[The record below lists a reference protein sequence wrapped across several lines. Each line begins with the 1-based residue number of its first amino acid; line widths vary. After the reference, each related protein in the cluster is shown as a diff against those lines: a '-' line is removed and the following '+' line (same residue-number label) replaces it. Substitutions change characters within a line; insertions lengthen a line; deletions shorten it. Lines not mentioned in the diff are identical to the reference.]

1 MKLQLFSA
9 LVGAIAITF
18 VSFEPATAQNYYDG
32 KTVTVISGYDPGGG
46 ADTIARLFTKHWE
59 KHLPGV
65 SSMIVKNQTGA
76 GGASALNFIY
86 EGAKP
91 DGLTVIY
98 QPWNPVG
105 YLTKA
110 PGARADYT
118 EMPLIGGGAVAKIA
132 YASTKTIKSSSD
144 FLEKKIKLAGSHPT
158 ANLDLISRS
167 ALDALGVDYIYVT
180 GFNSTAIS
188 SVAIEQGEVDLD
200 TASGPGF
207 ARRVQTAM
215 IPNGSAFAPWY
226 YPKVLPDGTVQPI
239 AYLEEQGIP
248 NFYDVYVELRGEE
261 PSGPN
266 WEAFKYLQVLT
277 GNMLFAAFAPPGT
290 PDEAIKALQ
299 DSFTATTMDEDYL
312 TEAARFGEI
321 SFATVEE
328 GLGVIDSMR
337 NVDPEILKAVN
348 DLINTGQ

>member
-1 MKLQLFSA
+1 MRPNDITA
-9 LVGAIAITF
+9 LVGALAMT
-18 VSFEPATAQNYYDG
+18 VVVANAVVAQDFYEG

-46 ADTIARLFTKHWE
+46 ADTIARIFTKHWE
-59 KHLPGV
+59 RHLPGV

-91 DGLTVIY
+91 DGLTIIY

-132 YASTKTIKSSSD
+132 YASTKTISSPED
-144 FLEKKIKLAGSHPT
+144 ILNKKIKLAGSRPT

-167 ALDALGVDYIYVT
+167 ALDALGVEYTYVT

-207 ARRVQTAM
+207 ARRVQAAM
-215 IPNGSAFAPWY
+215 IPNGSAFSPWY
-226 YPKVLPDGTVQPI
+226 YPNVLPDGTVEPI

-248 NFYDVYVELRGEE
+248 NFYDVFVELRGEE
-261 PSGPN
+261 PSGPK
-266 WEAFKYLQVLT
+266 WEVFKFLQIVT
-277 GNMLFAAFAPPGT
+277 GNMLFASFAPPGT
-290 PDEAIKALQ
+290 PEEAIEVLR
-299 DSFTATTMDEDYL
+299 DSFTATTQDPEYL
-312 TEAARFGEI
+312 EEAARFGEI
-321 SFATVEE
+321 SFASVEE
-328 GLGVIDSMR
+328 GLGVIDSMQH
-337 NVDPEILKAVN
+337 VDPDILSALN
-348 DLINTGQ
+348 DLINPQ